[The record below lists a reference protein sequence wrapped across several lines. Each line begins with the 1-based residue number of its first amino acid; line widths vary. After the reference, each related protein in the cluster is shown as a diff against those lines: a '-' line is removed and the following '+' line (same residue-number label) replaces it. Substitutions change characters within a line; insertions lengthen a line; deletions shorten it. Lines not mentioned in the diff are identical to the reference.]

1 MVVNQILQEE
11 RTTVVATNSSS
22 SKPSSTDCIRYNT
35 FAELGG
41 KDTDDGASNQGRI
54 ICHGEAV
61 ISGINNTSNNKVV
74 SAVVPEEEC
83 SFHSRSTDHIYG
95 VRNME
100 FYGPFAHIRRN
111 DIDYT
116 YHSNYKVSRQRFQ
129 NCIIWELLDA
139 ERVLVT
145 SKSSSSSSPRSPMG
159 SCTQPT
165 EPWCIFVAGAFGS
178 NKRKSI
184 VSLVETDRLSLLS
197 FCYIDTDEI
206 SRHFPEYH
214 VYLESSVPAHAIDFT
229 KKEAGLVA
237 EILLWAALEAG
248 KNVIY
253 SGQLLD
259 TLWYRQLF
267 HRIRNKIPSI
277 RLAILHIDAPLECL
291 KARVAV
297 RTYRSCYEL

>member
-1 MVVNQILQEE
+1 MLS
-11 RTTVVATNSSS
+11 TNSSRTTS
-22 SKPSSTDCIRYNT
+22 DCIRCNSFVQIESKDEST
-35 FAELGG
+35 TNERMGSNGG
-41 KDTDDGASNQGRI
+41 V
-54 ICHGEAV
+54 IC
-61 ISGINNTSNNKVV
+61 STTNCTSKE
-74 SAVVPEEEC
+74 VVPVVPSEEES
-83 SFHSRSTDHIYG
+83 SFHSSSTEHIYG
-95 VRNME
+95 VRDME

-116 YHSNYKVSRQRFQ
+116 YHSNYKVTRQRFQ

-139 ERVLVT
+139 ERVVDS
-145 SKSSSSSSPRSPMG
+145 SKSSSSLRSAVF

-184 VSLVETDRLSLLS
+184 VSLVETDRLPLLS

-214 VYLESSVPAHAIDFT
+214 VFLESAVPTHAFDLT

-248 KNVIY
+248 KNVLY
-253 SGQLLD
+253 SGQLLN
-259 TLWYRQLF
+259 TSWYRHLF
-267 HRIRNKIPSI
+267 QRIRNKVPSI

-297 RTYRSCYEL
+297 RTSYQI

>member
-1 MVVNQILQEE
+1 VL
-11 RTTVVATNSSS
+11 ATNSSR
-22 SKPSSTDCIRYNT
+22 SKPTSTDCIRYNT
-35 FAELGG
+35 FVEIES
-41 KDTDDGASNQGRI
+41 KDECS
-54 ICHGEAV
+54 AV
-61 ISGINNTSNNKVV
+61 ISGTNSTSDKTG
-74 SAVVPEEEC
+74 SAVVPEEESES
-83 SFHSRSTDHIYG
+83 SFHSRSTEHIYG
-95 VRNME
+95 VRSME
-100 FYGPFAHIRRN
+100 YYGPFAHIRRN

-129 NCIIWELLDA
+129 NCVIWELLDA
-139 ERVLVT
+139 ERVVVT
-145 SKSSSSSSPRSPMG
+145 SKSSSSSSSSSSPRSPTL

-184 VSLVETDRLSLLS
+184 VSLVETDRLPLLS

-214 VYLESSVPAHAIDFT
+214 VYLESSIPAHAIDLT

-237 EILLWAALEAG
+237 EILLWAALEGG
-248 KNVIY
+248 KNVVY

-277 RLAILHIDAPLECL
+277 RLAIIHIDAPLECL

-297 RTYRSCYEL
+297 RKQFQFSSCLHFLNH